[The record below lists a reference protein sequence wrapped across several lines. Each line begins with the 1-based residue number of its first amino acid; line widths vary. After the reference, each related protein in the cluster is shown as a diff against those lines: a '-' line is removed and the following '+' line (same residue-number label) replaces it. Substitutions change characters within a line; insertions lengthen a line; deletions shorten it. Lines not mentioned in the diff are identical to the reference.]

1 MVEGQL
7 KLYSLCANFVGI
19 EKKTGL
25 TLSTGIFLTRK
36 SIFWTIHFI
45 NWLLKFSV
53 AEVWIFFIFYFLVK
67 LWQFLRSFL
76 FLFIFFPPFVL
87 ITKQENGNGRDI
99 LLAERF
105 ENSILIFQ
113 IYRVLYV
120 LSFKEIVAPALQRYI
135 ADSGFFVFVFGFC
148 VCVCDQSFNVWTF

>member
-1 MVEGQL
+1 M
-7 KLYSLCANFVGI
+7 
-19 EKKTGL
+19 
-25 TLSTGIFLTRK
+25 
-36 SIFWTIHFI
+36 
-45 NWLLKFSV
+45 LLKREF
-53 AEVWIFFIFYFLVK
+53 FFIFLFFGKIVAISK
-67 LWQFLRSFL
+67 EFSFS
-76 FLFIFFPPFVL
+76 FHFFPPFVL

-135 ADSGFFVFVFGFC
+135 ADSGFFVFVFGFG
-148 VCVCDQSFNVWTF
+148 VCVCDQSFNV

>member
-1 MVEGQL
+1 M
-7 KLYSLCANFVGI
+7 NF
-19 EKKTGL
+19 
-25 TLSTGIFLTRK
+25 FL
-36 SIFWTIHFI
+36 F
-45 NWLLKFSV
+45 
-53 AEVWIFFIFYFLVK
+53 FYFLVK

-135 ADSGFFVFVFGFC
+135 ADSGFFVFVFGFG
-148 VCVCDQSFNVWTF
+148 VCVCDQSFNV